1 MAGHKKLENE
11 DEKAKDLEVCEIIV
25 KPKDIDDR
33 GAWGNK
39 VEYLLA
45 CIGLAVG
52 LGNVWRFPYLC
63 HKHGGGAFLIPYFIC
78 LIFEGVPLMYLEMAV
93 GQFFRSGSVNCW
105 SKIHPMLR
113 GIGVGCVCVSMLL
126 CLYYVIIIA
135 RCFLYFFNSFT
146 ATLPFNVCATVAG
159 VDLNTTC
166 CEISNDKANYYYWN
180 NVLQASSGFNDI
192 SNFNW
197 ALLGCLALSWVI
209 CYICVFKGVESSGK
223 AVYFTATFPYL
234 CLVILFFRGV
244 TLPGAVDGIL
254 VYVKP
259 DFTKLL
265 NGQVWLDAA
274 TQIFFSLSLGFG
286 ALVAFASY
294 VPYKNNVGRDAIIV
308 SLVNCGTSIFAG
320 FVIYSILGYRQH
332 QGIGDIANVSS
343 GSGLAFV
350 AISEAVSQMNA
361 PYVWAILF
369 FTMLILLGLDSE
381 FGTLEGAVTPL
392 IVDMKL
398 FPTVRKEIVSAVFAG
413 VLFVLGIGFCSGGGE
428 YMIIV
433 FDTYGMNIPILIL
446 ALCECLA
453 VGWVFGTDNM
463 SAAIEDMQGTRPS
476 KFFTICWKYISPFL
490 LIVIFIVTFVQN
502 MMESPTYPTY
512 VGCAEDSDKIVKVV
526 ELPLSAQLIGWA
538 IVVCAVFPIPLYMF
552 LNRKSEPNKM
562 EFLKSIAYS
571 VKKDRDYDMESMFHR
586 PGQSVMN
593 GDHKNGGMNGF
604 SDNERL

>member
-1 MAGHKKLENE
+1 MPNQ
-11 DEKAKDLEVCEIIV
+11 EVYVNKSVTPEIAAPVDVKIDV
-25 KPKDIDDR
+25 KPKEKDER

-63 HKHGGGAFLIPYFIC
+63 HKHGGGAFLVPYLIC
-78 LIFEGVPLMYLEMAV
+78 LVFEGIPLMYLEMAV

-135 RCFLYFFNSFT
+135 RCFLYFFHSFT
-146 ATLPFNVCATVAG
+146 GSLPFILCAEVEG
-159 VDLNTTC
+159 VELAETC
-166 CEISNDKANYYYWN
+166 CQRSNDSANYYYWN
-180 NVLQASSGFNDI
+180 NVLKASSGFEDVA
-192 SNFNW
+192 NFNW
-197 ALLGCLALSWVI
+197 ELLGCLALAWVI

-223 AVYFTATFPYL
+223 AVYFTATFPYV

-244 TLPGAVDGIL
+244 TLPGAVDGIM

-259 DFTKLL
+259 DFSKLL
-265 NGQVWLDAA
+265 TGQVWLDAA

-294 VPYKNNVGRDAIIV
+294 VPYKNNVGRDAMIV
-308 SLVNCGTSIFAG
+308 SLVNCGTSVFAG

-332 QGIGDIANVSS
+332 LGIGDVETVSS

-350 AISEAVSQMNA
+350 AISEAVSAMNA
-361 PYVWAILF
+361 PYIWSILF

-392 IVDMKL
+392 VVDMNL
-398 FPTVRKEIVSAVFAG
+398 FPKVRKEIVLGVFSAV
-413 VLFVLGIGFCSGGGE
+413 LFLLGTGFCSGGGE
-428 YMIIV
+428 YMIMV

-446 ALCECLA
+446 ALSECIA

-463 SAAIEDMQGTRPS
+463 SKAIEDMQGTRPNI
-476 KFFTICWKYISPFL
+476 FFTICWKYISPFL
-490 LIVIFIVTFVQN
+490 LIVIFCVTFIQN
-502 MMESPTYPTY
+502 MMKTPEYGAF
-512 VGCAEDSDKIVKVV
+512 VGCTEVHIYANQ
-526 ELPLSAQLIGWA
+526 LSTRLQPQTPAPTTNSVLDTITA
-538 IVVCAVFPIPLYMF
+538 
-552 LNRKSEPNKM
+552 LNN
-562 EFLKSIAYS
+562 L
-571 VKKDRDYDMESMFHR
+571 
-586 PGQSVMN
+586 N
-593 GDHKNGGMNGF
+593 
-604 SDNERL
+604 

>member
-11 DEKAKDLEVCEIIV
+11 DEKPPVDLEVCEIVV
-25 KPKDIDDR
+25 KPKDLDER

-113 GIGVGCVCVSMLL
+113 GIGVGSVCVSMLL

-146 ATLPFNVCATVAG
+146 GTLPFTQCVVVPNM
-159 VDLNTTC
+159 TTC
-166 CEISNDKANYYYWN
+166 CEKIGNDKANFYYWN
-180 NVLQASSGFNDI
+180 NVLNASSGFNDVA
-192 SNFNW
+192 NFNW
-197 ALLGCLALSWVI
+197 ALLGCLALAWVI

-223 AVYFTATFPYL
+223 AVYFTATFPYV

-244 TLPGAVDGIL
+244 TLPGALEGIM
-254 VYVKP
+254 VYIKP
-259 DFTKLL
+259 DFSKLWS
-265 NGQVWLDAA
+265 GQVWLDAA

-286 ALVAFASY
+286 ALIAFASY
-294 VPYKNNVGRDAIIV
+294 VPYKNNVGRDAMIV

-320 FVIYSILGYRQH
+320 FVIYSILGFRQH
-332 QGIGDIANVSS
+332 KEIGSITDVSS

-350 AISEAVSQMNA
+350 AISEAVSEMSA
-361 PYVWAILF
+361 PYIWSILF

-392 IVDMKL
+392 IVDMNL
-398 FPTVRKEIVSAVFAG
+398 FPKVRKEIVSGVFAG
-413 VLFVLGIGFCSGGGE
+413 ILFLFGIGFCSGGGE

-446 ALCECLA
+446 ALSECLA
-453 VGWVFGTDNM
+453 VGWVFGTENM
-463 SAAIEDMQGTRPS
+463 SKAIEDMQGTRPNV
-476 KFFTICWKYISPFL
+476 FFTVCWKYISPFL
-490 LIVIFIVTFVQN
+490 LIVIFCVTFVQN
-502 MMESPTYPTY
+502 MMTAPEYPTFT
-512 VGCAEDSDKIVKVV
+512 GCADDSKLFVKTVT
-526 ELPLSAQLIGWA
+526 LPMSAQLIGWV
-538 IVVCAVFPIPLYMF
+538 IVIGAVIPIPIFAF
-552 LNRKSEPNKM
+552 LNRKSESNIL
-562 EFLKSIAYS
+562 EFLWSILYS
-571 VKKDRDYDMESMFHR
+571 VVEDRKYDMESLYHR
-586 PGQSVMN
+586 PGQPVITNGYDN
-593 GDHKNGGMNGF
+593 GDTNGYNKE
-604 SDNERL
+604 DRL